1 MTLKSVVSSV
11 KTITA
16 GTPVSY
22 GRTFTAKKDMKI
34 ATVAAGYAD
43 GYPRKLSNKGEVL
56 IGGKKAKVV
65 GRVCMDQMMID
76 VTGIE
81 NVNIGDEVVL
91 FGKDLS
97 VDEIARISDTINYE
111 IICDISP
118 RVPRVAVE

>member
-1 MTLKSVVSSV
+1 
-11 KTITA
+11 
-16 GTPVSY
+16 
-22 GRTFTAKKDMKI
+22 MKI